1 MEEHIMKIAVAGATG
16 RLGRHVSEVL
26 AERGHE
32 VVAMSRAAGV
42 DIITGAGLDAALNGV
57 EVIVDAAT
65 GPPPGQQPAT
75 EFFVT
80 AAHHLQEAGVRA
92 GCGAPLSFR

>member
-32 VVAMSRAAGV
+32 VVAISRATGV
-42 DIITGAGLDAALNGV
+42 GIITGAGLDAALTGA

-65 GPPPGQQPAT
+65 SPPPGPA
-75 EFFVT
+75 
-80 AAHHLQEAGVRA
+80 AGHGDLRHRRA
-92 GCGAPLSFR
+92 

>member
-32 VVAMSRAAGV
+32 VVAISRATAW
-42 DIITGAGLDAALNGV
+42 TSSLARGL
-57 EVIVDAAT
+57 T
-65 GPPPGQQPAT
+65 RP
-75 EFFVT
+75 
-80 AAHHLQEAGVRA
+80 
-92 GCGAPLSFR
+92 